1 MLRLIL
7 EILKLILELRS
18 QKEQPRYNVVITVK
32 ININS

>member
-1 MLRLIL
+1 MLQLIL

-18 QKEQPRYNVVITVK
+18 QKKQPRYNVVITVK